1 MRIHSE
7 TAWNIAALYS
17 HYLASET
24 RDLAAHIDV
33 ALNELKDQLNIDT
46 ANKRIVALELEL
58 DKLKN
63 LNYECPRCFDT
74 VEVRQLKPKGI

>member
-46 ANKRIVALELEL
+46 ANKRIIELEAEIDAL
-58 DKLKN
+58 KQKGYDK
-63 LNYECPRCFDT
+63 
-74 VEVRQLKPKGI
+74 Q